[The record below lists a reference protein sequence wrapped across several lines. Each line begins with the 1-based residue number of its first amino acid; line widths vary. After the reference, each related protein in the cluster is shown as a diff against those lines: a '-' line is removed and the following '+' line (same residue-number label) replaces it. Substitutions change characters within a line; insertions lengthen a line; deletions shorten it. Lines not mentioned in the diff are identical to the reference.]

1 MKSGRGAPLVSI
13 GMLLLLAFTLVGH
26 ICALPHGD
34 DHALPHESTQHD
46 HDGGDGLHVASC
58 EGVRSTPPS
67 SPCTPQVTMLLNMD
81 AAAPRVSRL
90 SLIRRPQPSSSPP
103 LFLLHAALLI

>member
-1 MKSGRGAPLVSI
+1 VSI
-13 GMLLLLAFTLVGH
+13 WLLLLLAFTLVGH

-58 EGVRSTPPS
+58 EGVRSAPPS
-67 SPCTPQVTMLLNMD
+67 SPCASQVTTPLNMD
-81 AAAPRVSRL
+81 LAAPRVAQL
-90 SLIRRPQPSSSPP
+90 ALTRRPQPSSSPP